1 MPVNESTKS
10 ENELKKAFLRQ
21 YAECVR
27 RINRIDDELDGLR
40 FMKMCPSAKQS
51 DGMPHGH
58 GGVNDLSGYA
68 VELEMLEEML
78 RAERYKRMK
87 AFEKI
92 SEQINKLEDQNES
105 DVLFYRYIRQL
116 DWWKIAER
124 MNYSDRWIYKL
135 HGKALMHL
143 ELPKEFIEVQ

>member
-27 RINRIDDELDGLR
+27 RINRIDDELDELR
-40 FMKMCPSAKQS
+40 LMKMCPSVKQS

-68 VELEMLEEML
+68 VELEMLEEKL

-87 AFEKI
+87 VFEKI
-92 SEQINKLEDQNES
+92 SEQINKLEDQNEI